1 MPFKF
6 LKLVLLYSFP
16 LLFSHAA
23 TANDPINCFLNT
35 AASLPPETTIEE
47 VAQACAKQS
56 GTTVLPARL
65 IKERITENNDFV
77 ITPHKQNYILPFTH
91 NNHPNQSPYTSQ
103 VIYPD
108 ISHPVQH
115 KEAKLQLSLKVPLT
129 HRDILF
135 DNDGL
140 YFGFTLKSLWQVYN
154 HKLSA
159 PFRETNYRPEV
170 FYQAP
175 ISSEYLG
182 GTWFTRVGFEHESN
196 GQSQLFSRSWN
207 RIYLGLGF
215 QKDNWALYI
224 QPWYRLPED
233 EKFDDMDP
241 LTPPPP
247 KGDDNPD
254 IEDYLGNYEVIGMID
269 WGRYILTTNLKY
281 NFDTGHGSAETGLSF
296 PMWGRLRGFVQ
307 FYEGYGESLIDYD
320 HRVQRIGVGIL
331 LTDLI

>member
-1 MPFKF
+1 MN
-6 LKLVLLYSFP
+6 LKPYTKYFTYLYA
-16 LLFSHAA
+16 LLFAFPVS
-23 TANDPINCFLNT
+23 ANEPINCFLNT
-35 AASLPPETTIEE
+35 AASLPPETTIAE
-47 VAQACAKQS
+47 VSQACAKHS
-56 GTTVLPARL
+56 KTSKLPVRL
-65 IKERITENNDFV
+65 MKERLTENNDFV

-91 NNHPNQSPYTSQ
+91 NDRPNQSPYNNQ
-103 VIYPD
+103 VVYPG
-108 ISHPVQH
+108 ISDPVQH

-140 YFGFTLKSLWQVYN
+140 YFGFTLKSFWQVYN
-154 HKLSA
+154 HKLSS

-182 GTWFTRVGFEHESN
+182 GTWFTRAGFEHESN
-196 GQSQLFSRSWN
+196 GQSQLLSRSWN

-233 EKFDDMDP
+233 AKEDDMDP

-254 IEDYLGNYEVIGMID
+254 IEDYLGNYEVVGMFD
-269 WGRYILTTNLKY
+269 WGRYILTSTLKY

-307 FYEGYGESLIDYD
+307 YYEGYGESLIDYD
-320 HRVQRIGVGIL
+320 HRVQRVGVGIL